1 MKTNT
6 VNEIRFLA
14 KESIRLKQFI
24 NVKLPQIIDDYKNRR
39 KKIDKHRDGFE
50 KGDAIQSFN
59 IRLSYQSFTGTY
71 GDSSVY
77 SDFVPDNEIVSKYF
91 LAYLNKHTNE
101 IFNEMADMMLK
112 DALSKREEA
121 LKELDD
127 AKQELDVLLSN
138 TEKK

>member
-6 VNEIRFLA
+6 VNEIKTLA
-14 KESIRLKQFI
+14 GESIRLKKFI

-39 KKIDKHRDGFE
+39 NKIDKHRDGFNE
-50 KGDAIQSFN
+50 GNAIQSFY

-77 SDFVPDNEIVSKYF
+77 SDFFPNNEVMSKYF
-91 LAYLNKHTNE
+91 LVYLNRHTKE
-101 IFNEMADMMLK
+101 IFNEMAEMMLE
-112 DALSKREEA
+112 DARSKRAEA

-138 TEKK
+138 TEK

>member
-1 MKTNT
+1 M
-6 VNEIRFLA
+6 
-14 KESIRLKQFI
+14 
-24 NVKLPQIIDDYKNRR
+24 
-39 KKIDKHRDGFE
+39 
-50 KGDAIQSFN
+50 
-59 IRLSYQSFTGTY
+59 
-71 GDSSVY
+71 Y

>member
-6 VNEIRFLA
+6 VNEIKTLA
-14 KESIRLKQFI
+14 GESIRLKKFI

-39 KKIDKHRDGFE
+39 NKIDKHRDGFNE
-50 KGDAIQSFN
+50 GDAIQSFY

-77 SDFVPDNEIVSKYF
+77 SDFIPNNEVMSKYF
-91 LAYLNKHTNE
+91 LVYLNRHTKE
-101 IFNEMADMMLK
+101 IFNEMAEMMLE
-112 DALSKREEA
+112 DARSKRAEA

-138 TEKK
+138 TEK

>member
-6 VNEIRFLA
+6 VNEIRVLA
-14 KESIRLKQFI
+14 RESIRLKQFI

-39 KKIDKHRDGFE
+39 NKIDKHRDGFE

-77 SDFVPDNEIVSKYF
+77 SDLSKYF
-91 LAYLNKHTNE
+91 LGYLNKHTNE

>member
-6 VNEIRFLA
+6 VNEIKTLA
-14 KESIRLKQFI
+14 GESIRLKKFI

-39 KKIDKHRDGFE
+39 NKIDKHRDGFNE
-50 KGDAIQSFN
+50 GDAIQSFY
-59 IRLSYQSFTGTY
+59 ICLSYQSFTGTY

-77 SDFVPDNEIVSKYF
+77 SDFIPNNEVMSKYF
-91 LAYLNKHTNE
+91 LVYLNRHTKE
-101 IFNEMADMMLK
+101 IFNEMAEMMLE
-112 DALSKREEA
+112 DARSKRAEA

-138 TEKK
+138 TEK

>member
-1 MKTNT
+1 MK
-6 VNEIRFLA
+6 L
-14 KESIRLKQFI
+14 KPLQGESIRLKKFI

-39 KKIDKHRDGFE
+39 NKIDKHRDGFNE
-50 KGDAIQSFN
+50 GDAIQSFY

-77 SDFVPDNEIVSKYF
+77 SDFIPNNEVMSKYF
-91 LAYLNKHTNE
+91 LVYLNRHTKE
-101 IFNEMADMMLK
+101 IFNEMAEMMLE
-112 DALSKREEA
+112 DARSKRAEA

-138 TEKK
+138 TEK